1 MCRQGDEWQARL
13 DAQFKA
19 LKGRRGADRAVFGL
33 EHGLS
38 ADETRELG
46 SLVSS
51 WIASSAERSRHWLP
65 LLAHASE
72 VAYAYAG
79 DEYWQSFAA
88 RTPGWDHAWRHEIRS
103 SFQRFAREYGG
114 PTPHGRWAD
123 WFTIICWPIANA
135 ILPKDLQRHLA
146 TALQEVSYGLA
157 QRLDDSDALGL
168 FIASHCNEGSERFQQ
183 LREQPV
189 LLGQI
194 ALALLRQQQA
204 PDVLV
209 LESTLRRIV
218 EDLESERSA
227 RNALRA
233 ARAAAARP
241 VIRGAGPAVGA
252 DRQRDGVAEEVEQ
265 AARLTSPELLLRRR
279 PGGRTWG
286 ARLLLPNLAPIA
298 DVSPVVREAL
308 LAARSWAPAAD
319 APIVPGRLLFD
330 EQELP
335 VTTWPAART
344 PLVRF
349 HGMAAGLESALLRS
363 WAAPGLPLLFKVRGD
378 GTARMVASRAVRPG
392 GSYLYAVADP
402 IPRLGALE
410 AGTGCAG
417 IHLYAIN
424 VPSRLEAPAATSLRQ
439 MGLLPIQTSA
449 IWPAGTVPVKWDG
462 ETEVEWAATDTPM
475 LGFHTDHQLREM
487 TLAVGQETATAT
499 SVGAGTTLF
508 VALPRLGVGVHEA
521 TVREVDDTGAR
532 STRQL
537 SLRVRPPLLRTE
549 TRGPLRTWVDPFT
562 RRLDDIWEGTSAVC
576 VGGPVMPITIQ
587 VAMATRPGAQPTATV
602 TFATASPLSA
612 SEWHSLFASE
622 VTGDSSVEEAYDD
635 ARWARVTIDA
645 GPSGAYQL
653 EFERSLPPLRWRL
666 ADGARGW
673 QLTLHDDSE
682 LPAALAVQFLG
693 FPVPNVPDDVHDVL
707 PLRPFTPNENGG
719 MYVATRGEESAAVIV
734 PPRSRVLRDFR
745 QLAYS
750 GQIRAVPAEP
760 HSIRAQLGLLANW
773 SRATLPGQPLARV
786 WRAHVVQGIHAELM
800 FAMAGRRWAERER
813 QAVRDSHADAL
824 DALVRELVS
833 PSPTAT
839 RQARDIASAALRLAR
854 LPIEHR
860 VGALAELMASANL
873 LGGQAWQPIQR
884 RHGPSARLWAA
895 EFYLRLA
902 TDPTVSLWA
911 DSSIGDGLALAAAWA
926 LPLRVARCLGLAA
939 SIGASAPSGYP
950 PLYEGWE
957 WR

>member
-1 MCRQGDEWQARL
+1 M
-13 DAQFKA
+13 
-19 LKGRRGADRAVFGL
+19 FGL

-38 ADETRELG
+38 ADEARELG
-46 SLVSS
+46 SAVST
-51 WIASSAERSRHWLP
+51 WVASSTERTRHWLP
-65 LLAHASE
+65 LMAHASE
-72 VAYAYAG
+72 VAYTYSG

-88 RTPGWDHAWRHEIRS
+88 RTPGWDHAWRHEIRA

-114 PTPHGRWAD
+114 PTPHGRWAG

-135 ILPKDLQRHLA
+135 ILPTDLQRHLA
-146 TALQEVSYGLA
+146 QALFEVSHGLA
-157 QRLDDSDALGL
+157 QRLDDPDDLGR
-168 FIASHCNEGSERFQQ
+168 FVATHCNEGSERFQQ

-204 PDVLV
+204 PDALV

-241 VIRGAGPAVGA
+241 VIRGAGPAIGVEGG
-252 DRQRDGVAEEVEQ
+252 RDLPAEVER

-279 PGGRTWG
+279 PGDQTWG

-298 DVSPVVREAL
+298 DISPVVREAL
-308 LAARSWAPAAD
+308 LSARSWAPAAD
-319 APIVPGRLLFD
+319 APIVAGRLLYD

-335 VTTWPAART
+335 VRTWPAART

-349 HGMAAGLESALLRS
+349 QGMAAGLESALLRS
-363 WAAPGLPLLFKVRGD
+363 WAAPGLPMLFRVRGD

-392 GSYLYAVADP
+392 GAYLYAVANPTPQLD
-402 IPRLGALE
+402 ALKVE
-410 AGTGCAG
+410 AGCAG

-424 VPSRLEAPAATSLRQ
+424 VPSRLEAPVARSLRQ
-439 MGLLPIQTSA
+439 MGLLPTQTSA
-449 IWPAGTVPVKWDG
+449 IWPAGTVPLKWDG
-462 ETEVEWAATDTPM
+462 ESEVEWAATDTPM
-475 LGFHTDHQLREM
+475 LGFHTDHPLREI

-499 SVGAGTTLF
+499 SVGADTTLF

-537 SLRVRPPLLRTE
+537 SLRVRPPLLRSE
-549 TRGPLRTWVDPFT
+549 SRGPLRTWADPFT
-562 RRLDDIWEGTSAVC
+562 RRLDDLWDGTSAVC

-587 VAMATRPGAQPTATV
+587 VAMATRHGAQPTATV
-602 TFATASPLSA
+602 TFATTSPLRA
-612 SEWHSLFASE
+612 SEWHALFASE

-645 GPSGAYQL
+645 GRSGTYQL

-666 ADGARGW
+666 ADGAGGW
-673 QLTLHDDSE
+673 QVTLHDDGES
-682 LPAALAVQFLG
+682 PAIPAVEFLG
-693 FPVPNVPDDVHDVL
+693 FQVPNAPTEVRDVL
-707 PLRPFTPNENGG
+707 PLRPFTPAEDGG
-719 MYVATRGEESAAVIV
+719 MYVARRGSEVAAVIV
-734 PPRSRVLRDFR
+734 PPRSRVLHDFR

-750 GQIRAVPAEP
+750 GQIRAVPANP
-760 HSIRAQLGLLANW
+760 TSLRTQLGLLANW
-773 SRATLPGQPLARV
+773 SRATLPGNPLARA
-786 WRAHVVQGIHAELM
+786 WRARVVQGIHAELM

-813 QAVRDSHADAL
+813 QAMRDGRPDVL
-824 DALVRELVS
+824 DTLVREIDS

-839 RQARDIASAALRLAR
+839 RQAREIASNSPRLVQ
-854 LPIEHR
+854 LPMEHR
-860 VGALAELMASANL
+860 VEALAGLMTSANML
-873 LGGQAWQPIQR
+873 AAQAWQPIQQR
-884 RHGPSARLWAA
+884 RGPAARSWAA
-895 EFYLRLA
+895 EFYMRLA
-902 TDPTVSLWA
+902 TDPAVGLWA
-911 DSSIGDGLALAAAWA
+911 NSSIADGLALAAAWP
-926 LPLRVARCLGLAA
+926 LPLRVARCMGLAG
-939 SIGASAPSGYP
+939 SLGAAELAGYP
-950 PLYEGWE
+950 PLLKGWE
-957 WR
+957 W

>member
-1 MCRQGDEWQARL
+1 MCRQGDEWQSRL

-19 LKGRRGADRAVFGL
+19 LRERRGAGRAVFGL
-33 EHGLS
+33 EHGLD
-38 ADETRELG
+38 ADETGELG
-46 SLVSS
+46 GLVST
-51 WIASSAERSRHWLP
+51 WIASSSERTRHWLP
-65 LLAHASE
+65 VVAHASE

-79 DEYWQSFAA
+79 DEYWQSFAT
-88 RTPGWDHAWRHEIRS
+88 RTPGWDHAWRHEVRVA
-103 SFQRFAREYGG
+103 FQRFAREYGG
-114 PTPHGRWAD
+114 PTPHGRWAN

-183 LREQPV
+183 LREQPI

-194 ALALLRQQQA
+194 ALALLRQQSA
-204 PDVLV
+204 PDALV

-241 VIRGAGPAVGA
+241 IIRGAGPAMGV
-252 DRQRDGVAEEVEQ
+252 DRHRDDVAEEVEQ

-279 PGGRTWG
+279 PGDQAWG

-298 DVSPVVREAL
+298 DISPVVREAL
-308 LAARSWAPAAD
+308 LSARSWAPAAD
-319 APIVPGRLLFD
+319 APIVPGRLLYD

-335 VTTWPAART
+335 VTTWPVART

-349 HGMAAGLESALLRS
+349 QGMAAGLESALLRS
-363 WAAPGLPLLFKVRGD
+363 WAAPDLPLLFKIRSD
-378 GTARMVASRAVRPG
+378 ATARMVASRAVRPG
-392 GSYLYAVADP
+392 GAYLYAVANPTPQLD
-402 IPRLGALE
+402 ALKVQV
-410 AGTGCAG
+410 GCTG
-417 IHLYAIN
+417 IHVYAIN
-424 VPSRLEAPAATSLRQ
+424 VPSQLEAPAARSLRQ

-449 IWPAGTVPVKWDG
+449 IWPAGTVPLKWDG
-462 ETEVEWAATDTPM
+462 ESEVEWAATDTPM
-475 LGFHTDHQLREM
+475 LGFHTDHPLREI
-487 TLAVGQETATAT
+487 TLAVGPEMATAT
-499 SVGAGTTLF
+499 SVGADTTLF

-537 SLRVRPPLLRTE
+537 SLRVRAPLLRSE
-549 TRGPLRTWVDPFT
+549 SRGPLRTWVDPFT
-562 RRLDDIWEGTSAVC
+562 RRLDDLWEGTSAVC

-602 TFATASPLSA
+602 TFATASPLRA
-612 SEWHSLFASE
+612 SEWHSLFATQ

-645 GPSGAYQL
+645 GRSGTYQL

-673 QLTLHDDSE
+673 QVTLHDDGESHAS
-682 LPAALAVQFLG
+682 PAVEFLG
-693 FPVPNVPDDVHDVL
+693 FQVPNAPTEVHDVL
-707 PLRPFTPNENGG
+707 PLRPFTPAEDGG
-719 MYVATRGEESAAVIV
+719 MYVARRGSEVAAVIV
-734 PPRSRVLRDFR
+734 PPRSRVLHDFR

-750 GQIRAVPAEP
+750 GQIRAVPANP
-760 HSIRAQLGLLANW
+760 TSLGTQLGLLANW
-773 SRATLPGQPLARV
+773 SRATLPGQPLARA
-786 WRAHVVQGIHAELM
+786 WRARVVQGIHAELM

-813 QAVRDSHADAL
+813 QAMRDGRPDVL
-824 DALVRELVS
+824 DTLVREIDS

-839 RQARDIASAALRLAR
+839 RQAREIASNSPRLVQ
-854 LPIEHR
+854 LPMEHR
-860 VGALAELMASANL
+860 VEALAGLMASANML
-873 LGGQAWQPIQR
+873 AGQAWQPIQQR
-884 RHGPSARLWAA
+884 RGPAARSWAA
-895 EFYLRLA
+895 EFYMRLA
-902 TDPTVSLWA
+902 TDPAVSFWA
-911 DSSIGDGLALAAAWA
+911 SSSIADGLALAAAWP
-926 LPLRVARCLGLAA
+926 LPLRVARCMGLAG
-939 SIGASAPSGYP
+939 SLGAAELAGYP
-950 PLYEGWE
+950 PLLKGWE
-957 WR
+957 W